1 MPLGGFDRSRS
12 SRVRWKQGKESAATT
27 EERDVARSRQGCS
40 GFGPRSSLRKGSLP
54 IAELVL
60 TDRDRA
66 LYENVLETLLSPLTY
81 DSIRSWGEAVS
92 RGLVALFRADQSI
105 FSVPMDLDFE
115 FLASGMDSD
124 TADAVRE
131 TLMALNDGEAGG
143 SPYVDEY
150 LERAMSSMT
159 ARGIEVWNMTLM
171 NVLLGSEYE
180 QTLFFREVVGASGVR
195 HQTVMGMAYGGSMA
209 MTGIAH
215 TSVDGGPFLDQEL
228 DLMGLLLPVFKAG
241 VHVQARLHRRR
252 HDLARS
258 LDTLEEPLI
267 IQDANGQELHRNA
280 AMVGVSEEEP
290 ECATLLSEMRALGKD
305 LGLRTRNRRK
315 SSARTRWAGGSRR
328 VRTRRGSY
336 TLRGSY
342 FRPEIFARRAVVLVT
357 IAERPPTLPSE
368 AALSERFDLTG
379 REAEVASLLARG
391 LSNREIA
398 ERLAISR
405 HTVRHHSEHVFL
417 KLDVH
422 TRKALAL
429 RLLGRKT

>member
-1 MPLGGFDRSRS
+1 MPGL
-12 SRVRWKQGKESAATT
+12 
-27 EERDVARSRQGCS
+27 
-40 GFGPRSSLRKGSLP
+40 SLRKGSPP

-81 DSIRSWGEAVS
+81 DSIPSWEEAVS

-105 FSVPMDLDFE
+105 FSAPMDLDFE
-115 FLASGMDSD
+115 FLASGMDPD
-124 TADAVRE
+124 TAGAVRLTME
-131 TLMALNDGEAGG
+131 ALNDREPGR
-143 SPYVDEY
+143 SPYLDEY
-150 LERAMSSMT
+150 LLRAMTCMKAERT
-159 ARGIEVWNMTLM
+159 EVWNIPIWSSSAGIEFQKTPF
-171 NVLLGSEYE
+171 Y
-180 QTLFFREVVGASGVR
+180 REVVGASGVE
-195 HQTVMGMAYGGSMA
+195 HQTVMGTACGDSMA

-228 DLMGLLLPVFKAG
+228 DLMGLLLPAFKAG
-241 VHVQARLHRRR
+241 VHVQTRLHRRR

-267 IQDANGQELHRNA
+267 IQDANGREIHRNA
-280 AMVGVSEEEP
+280 AMLRLSEEEP

-315 SSARTRWAGGSRR
+315 SSPRTRWAGGSRR

-342 FRPEIFARRAVVLVT
+342 FRPEIFARTAVVLVT

-368 AALSERFDLTG
+368 AALRKRFDLTR

-398 ERLAISR
+398 ERFAISQ

>member
-1 MPLGGFDRSRS
+1 
-12 SRVRWKQGKESAATT
+12 
-27 EERDVARSRQGCS
+27 
-40 GFGPRSSLRKGSLP
+40 
-54 IAELVL
+54 
-60 TDRDRA
+60 
-66 LYENVLETLLSPLTY
+66 
-81 DSIRSWGEAVS
+81 
-92 RGLVALFRADQSI
+92 
-105 FSVPMDLDFE
+105 
-115 FLASGMDSD
+115 
-124 TADAVRE
+124 
-131 TLMALNDGEAGG
+131 
-143 SPYVDEY
+143 
-150 LERAMSSMT
+150 
-159 ARGIEVWNMTLM
+159 
-171 NVLLGSEYE
+171 
-180 QTLFFREVVGASGVR
+180 
-195 HQTVMGMAYGGSMA
+195 
-209 MTGIAH
+209 
-215 TSVDGGPFLDQEL
+215 
-228 DLMGLLLPVFKAG
+228 MGLLLPAFKAG
-241 VHVQARLHRRR
+241 VHVQGRLHERR

-267 IQDANGQELHRNA
+267 ILDANGREIQRNA
-280 AMVGVSEEEP
+280 AMLRLSEEEP
-290 ECATLLSEMRALGKD
+290 ESATLLSEMRALGKD

-368 AALSERFDLTG
+368 AALRKRFDLTG

>member
-1 MPLGGFDRSRS
+1 L
-12 SRVRWKQGKESAATT
+12 VRWKQGKESAATT
-27 EERDVARSRQGCS
+27 EERGVARSRQGCS
-40 GFGPRSSLRKGSLP
+40 GLVPRSSLRKGSPP

-81 DSIRSWGEAVS
+81 DSIPCWGEAVS

-124 TADAVRE
+124 TADSVRQTME
-131 TLMALNDGEAGG
+131 ALNDGEPGR
-143 SPYVDEY
+143 SPYLDEY
-150 LERAMSSMT
+150 LLRAMTCMKAERTEIWNIPIWSSAAGT
-159 ARGIEVWNMTLM
+159 EF
-171 NVLLGSEYE
+171 
-180 QTLFFREVVGASGVR
+180 QKTLFYREVVGASGVK
-195 HQTVMGMAYGGSMA
+195 HQTVMGTACGGSMA

-228 DLMGLLLPVFKAG
+228 DLMGLLLPAFKAG
-241 VHVQARLHRRR
+241 VHVQGRLHERR

-267 IQDANGQELHRNA
+267 ILDANGREIQRNA
-280 AMVGVSEEEP
+280 AMLRLSEEEP
-290 ECATLLSEMRALGKD
+290 ESATLLSEMRALGKD

-368 AALSERFDLTG
+368 AALRKRFDLTG